1 LANRLGFL
9 RRADDETVQ
18 LTASRVHLFLEKSRA
33 EQSAMLF
40 GAWRD
45 SPEWN
50 DLCRTPGLECRKTGA
65 WQNDPLQTRGA
76 VLHLLGRLQPAMW
89 YSQDDF
95 VSAIKEVE
103 PDFQRSAEHYD
114 TWYIRNIDTQEFLK
128 GFEQW
133 SAVEGELLRFLLRGP
148 LHWLGVLDLAEP
160 SAGDDLQL
168 SLSGWGARWLGHE
181 VDEPEDDPHRP
192 LIVGDDFSVQLNPSA
207 SLAERFRVERF
218 AQWTQ
223 SYPNYV
229 YQINQRSLRRALDEN
244 IPPARILQ
252 FLRQRSRQV
261 PDKVAAALT
270 RVAS

>member
-1 LANRLGFL
+1 
-9 RRADDETVQ
+9 
-18 LTASRVHLFLEKSRA
+18 
-33 EQSAMLF
+33 M
-40 GAWRD
+40 
-45 SPEWN
+45 
-50 DLCRTPGLECRKTGA
+50 TG
-65 WQNDPLQTRGA
+65 
-76 VLHLLGRLQPAMW
+76 
-89 YSQDDF
+89 S
-95 VSAIKEVE
+95 SSK
-103 PDFQRSAEHYD
+103 
-114 TWYIRNIDTQEFLK
+114 
-128 GFEQW
+128 
-133 SAVEGELLRFLLRGP
+133 
-148 LHWLGVLDLAEP
+148 
-160 SAGDDLQL
+160 L
-168 SLSGWGARWLGHE
+168 SLSAWGARWLGHE